1 MYFLDDLKKTNILSS
16 PVKKVK
22 KNYFTGPIKIQEIS
36 TITKPNEHDMY
47 HVKFLKSSRTKLH
60 YHSGAQLLIV
70 TKGTGSLILY
80 KKKDHATSKFQTKI
94 TKTINLK
101 NGDVSYIPAKTLHTH
116 GAVKNEKIFSH
127 IAINFYPNKNNAVKT
142 VWFESDLK
150 SNLFHKIS

>member
-1 MYFLDDLKKTNILSS
+1 M
-16 PVKKVK
+16 
-22 KNYFTGPIKIQEIS
+22 
-36 TITKPNEHDMY
+36 
-47 HVKFLKSSRTKLH
+47 
-60 YHSGAQLLIV
+60 
-70 TKGTGSLILY
+70 ILY

-101 NGDVSYIPAKTLHTH
+101 SGDVAYIPAKTLHTH

-127 IAINFYPNKNNAVKT
+127 IAINFYPHKNNAVKT

>member
-1 MYFLDDLKKTNILSS
+1 MDFLDNLKKTNILSS

-36 TITKPNEHDMY
+36 TVTRPNEHDMY

-80 KKKDHATSKFQTKI
+80 KKKDHATSKFQIKI

-116 GAVKNEKIFSH
+116 GAIKNEKMFSH

>member
-1 MYFLDDLKKTNILSS
+1 MKKTNILSS

-36 TITKPNEHDMY
+36 TITRPNEHDMY

-80 KKKDHATSKFQTKI
+80 SFRILILKDVNASFKFSFFFRV
-94 TKTINLK
+94 
-101 NGDVSYIPAKTLHTH
+101 GF
-116 GAVKNEKIFSH
+116 GGG
-127 IAINFYPNKNNAVKT
+127 
-142 VWFESDLK
+142 
-150 SNLFHKIS
+150 

>member
-1 MYFLDDLKKTNILSS
+1 MKKCNIDNA
-16 PVKKVK
+16 PIKKVK
-22 KNYFTGPIKIQEIS
+22 KDYFTGPVTLREIS
-36 TITKPNEHDMY
+36 RITKPTEHDIY
-47 HVKFLKSSRTKLH
+47 HVTFKKSSRTKLH

-80 KKKDHATSKFQTKI
+80 KKKDHTASKFQIKI

-101 NGDVSYIPAKTLHTH
+101 NGDVAYIPAKILHTH

>member
-1 MYFLDDLKKTNILSS
+1 MDSLDNLKKTNILSS

-36 TITKPNEHDMY
+36 TITRPNEHDMY

-80 KKKDHATSKFQTKI
+80 KKEDHTASKFQIKI

-101 NGDVSYIPAKTLHTH
+101 NGDVAYIPAKTLHTH
-116 GAVKNEKIFSH
+116 GSIDVKKEFSH
-127 IAINFYPNKNNAVKT
+127 IAINILPKKNSTYKT
-142 VWFESDLK
+142 TWYESDFK
-150 SNLFHKIS
+150 NKVTKII

>member
-1 MYFLDDLKKTNILSS
+1 
-16 PVKKVK
+16 
-22 KNYFTGPIKIQEIS
+22 
-36 TITKPNEHDMY
+36 MY

-80 KKKDHATSKFQTKI
+80 KKKDHTASKFQIKI

>member
-1 MYFLDDLKKTNILSS
+1 MGSLDNLKKTNILSS

-36 TITKPNEHDMY
+36 TVTRPNEHDMY
-47 HVKFLKSSRTKLH
+47 HVKFLKSRTKLH
-60 YHSGAQLLIV
+60 YHSGAQLLIA

-80 KKKDHATSKFQTKI
+80 KKKDHTVSKFQIKI

-101 NGDVSYIPAKTLHTH
+101 NGDVAYIPAKTLHTH